1 VAGSGAI
8 LASDHGEDVVQS
20 QSSLRYFN
28 LELFAMITTCAA
40 LNIST
45 CPQHDSSE
53 TKLMEFAKERLCAR
67 ALGLNLNL

>member
-8 LASDHGEDVVQS
+8 LASDHGENVVQS
-20 QSSLRYFN
+20 QSSPRYFN

-45 CPQHDSSE
+45 CPQYDSSE
-53 TKLMEFAKERLCAR
+53 TKLS
-67 ALGLNLNL
+67 